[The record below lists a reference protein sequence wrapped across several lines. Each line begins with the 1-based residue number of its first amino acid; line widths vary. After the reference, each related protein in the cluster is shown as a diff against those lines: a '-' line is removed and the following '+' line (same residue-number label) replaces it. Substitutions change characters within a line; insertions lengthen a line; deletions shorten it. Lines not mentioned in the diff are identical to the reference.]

1 MILKGNQR
9 GGAKDLAL
17 HLMKEENEHIE
28 LHELRGFA
36 SDDLMGALNE
46 AYAVSRG
53 TRCKK
58 FLYSLSLNPP
68 PQENVR
74 TRDFEAAIER
84 VEEKLGLSGQPRA
97 IVFHEKEG
105 RRHAHAV
112 WSRIRTEEMKAVQ
125 LSHDHKKLNAVS
137 REIFLEHGWKLPRG
151 LADSKER
158 DPRNFTLE
166 EWQQAKRAVKHARD
180 IKTAIQDA
188 WAMADSR
195 AAFAH
200 ALEERGYKLA
210 RGDRRGFVA
219 VDMHGE
225 AYSIARQAGVKTKDV
240 RERLG
245 DAAALLSVRE
255 TTTKFADEMARK
267 MDRFSAELDTR
278 AQVQKTELQDERE
291 KLVQRQRAARST
303 FDEKLRKRQHQE
315 SIERQ
320 ARFRTGLAGLWD
332 RLRGEHKRIR
342 LMNESEAA
350 TAEQRDREQKDQ
362 LIFTQLAERRRL
374 KQRAQSVEHAYMSQK
389 REIDADR
396 SGFEQVRDAAKDVR
410 RDDYIRSRKQS
421 RKQRPHRSRGREPEP

>member
-74 TRDFEAAIER
+74 TRDFETAIER

-112 WSRIRTEEMKAVQ
+112 WSRIRAEEMKAVH
-125 LSHDHKKLNAVS
+125 LSHDQKKLNAVS

-151 LADSKER
+151 LANSKER

-166 EWQQAKRAVKHARD
+166 EWQQAKRAGKHARD

-188 WAMADSR
+188 WAISDSK

-200 ALEERGYKLA
+200 ALEERGYRLA
-210 RGDRRGFVA
+210 RGDRRGIVA

-255 TTTKFADEMARK
+255 TTVKFADEMARK
-267 MDRFSAELDTR
+267 MDQFSTELDTR
-278 AQVQKTELQDERE
+278 AQTQKTEFQEERHRM
-291 KLVQRQRAARST
+291 VQRQRAARST
-303 FDEKLRKRQHQE
+303 LDENLRERQQRD
-315 SIERQ
+315 SIARQ
-320 ARFRTGLAGLWD
+320 ARYRTGLAGLWD

-342 LMNESEAA
+342 LENEREAA
-350 TAEQRDREQKDQ
+350 AAAIRDRNQKDQ
-362 LIFTQLAERRRL
+362 LIFTQLAERQRL
-374 KQRAQSVEHAYMSQK
+374 RQRSQSVELSYVSQ
-389 REIDADR
+389 RHEIAADR
-396 SGFEQVRDAAKDVR
+396 SSFEEMRNNGQDTEHENYVRQ
-410 RDDYIRSRKQS
+410 RKQNQ
-421 RKQRPHRSRGREPEP
+421 RQRPRRPRGREPDP